1 MDNALILAAGK
12 SSRFVPFCYDTPK
25 GLLTCKGEVLIER
38 QIEQLRAAG
47 IDDIVIVVG
56 YMMEQFAYLEE
67 KYGATLVVNDEY
79 ALRNTHSSILA
90 AADYLKNTYICSSD
104 DYFTENVF
112 DAYVYDSY
120 YATVFMEGETMERGV
135 ITDKNGFIVDTQKPS
150 LDQWVMFGHVYWSAE
165 FSKKIVGYIR
175 DEYDRV
181 DVADWYWGVV
191 LCRAS

>member
-1 MDNALILAAGK
+1 MNESTFTVLNELRKDPRLTLRALAERASVSLGKASSIVKELASQRLIDESRAITDAGTAALAPYKVDNALILAAGK

-25 GLLTCKGEVLIER
+25 GLLTCKGEILIER

-90 AADYLKNTYICSSD
+90 AANYLKNTYICSSD

-112 DAYVYDSY
+112 DAYV
-120 YATVFMEGETMERGV
+120 
-135 ITDKNGFIVDTQKPS
+135 
-150 LDQWVMFGHVYWSAE
+150 
-165 FSKKIVGYIR
+165 
-175 DEYDRV
+175 
-181 DVADWYWGVV
+181 
-191 LCRAS
+191 